1 MSIFDKLP
9 QVSEP
14 MRLAVVRAVIYL
26 GVFIALAYWA
36 QDSDLFIDKSPI
48 AVSIEMPDT
57 VTLIKDADSIPLSVL
72 VRIKNNTKE
81 PAKLEVPTT
90 CHIFRWFVTSPEGEF
105 IQAEK
110 NELCTQVVMT
120 ANLPAGEKAEE
131 TMQIDLD
138 PRRLQPD
145 TEYVLSFRFWGQD
158 GQALF
163 TAVEE

>member
-1 MSIFDKLP
+1 MPFFDKLP
-9 QVSEP
+9 QLSEP
-14 MRLAVVRAVIYL
+14 MRLALVRAAIYL

-36 QDSDLFIDKSPI
+36 QESDLFTDKAPI
-48 AVSIEMPDT
+48 AVSIEMPAT
-57 VTLIKDADSIPLSVL
+57 VTLIKDADSIPLSV
-72 VRIKNNTKE
+72 VVQIENNTKE
-81 PAKLEVPTT
+81 AAKLEVPTT

-120 ANLPAGEKAEE
+120 ANLPAGERAEE

-138 PRRLQPD
+138 PRRLQPGK
-145 TEYVLSFRFWGQD
+145 EYVLSFRFWGQD